1 MQRQERIGES
11 EKRRN
16 GEVYWAIPPFSHSP
30 ILRFIYL
37 LCLLLTA
44 YSLLVGIAH
53 PTATAFAQETV
64 SLSSLIEEAKKN
76 NPEILAY
83 QKRVKAK
90 EHRAK
95 VEGILDD
102 PQLKVEIE
110 DIPKDKPF
118 NLGDSMQTRYTF
130 SQMLPFPGKL
140 SLRQKAAL
148 KEVLMAASEAKNKE
162 IEVITMLKQAYF
174 DYAYI
179 LESIKITKEVKNI
192 LNKYINNYSISLIIG
207 YIVIFLFVFI
217 IIYFFSLA

>member
-1 MQRQERIGES
+1 MQRQERIGET
-11 EKRRN
+11 ENRRI

-44 YSLLVGIAH
+44 YCLLPAVSY
-53 PTATAFAQETV
+53 AQGAL
-64 SLSSLIEEAKKN
+64 SLSSLIDEAKKN

-95 VEGILDD
+95 VEGVFDD
-102 PQLKVEIE
+102 PQFKVEVM
-110 DIPKDKPF
+110 DIPRDKSF

-174 DYAYI
+174 NYA
-179 LESIKITKEVKNI
+179 L
-192 LNKYINNYSISLIIG
+192 
-207 YIVIFLFVFI
+207 
-217 IIYFFSLA
+217 